1 MRVIEDFFRYLI
13 RLIKDWVFLGSTI
26 YGVASWLLDT
36 YAQLPGGYAP
46 FLSRWFY
53 GTVWGGGFV
62 FAAYRL
68 DRSLRNQI
76 SSEDIIVEHR
86 WFTEK
91 KEPEL
96 VRQGFRVNYPAPSA
110 VHRLSLDGWQE
121 IHEVDKHGTR
131 RRYVIGDDASRIYNI
146 PMRKNVRVPSLVPG
160 TFSAHPDHRKLT
172 QVGYPRDSSGP

>member
-1 MRVIEDFFRYLI
+1 VTKKGESLTAHSVRDIQDFLRYLI
-13 RLIKDWVFLGSTI
+13 RLIKDSVFLGSTT

-36 YAQLPGGYAP
+36 YAQFPGRYAP
-46 FLSRWFY
+46 FLGRWFY
-53 GTVWGGGFV
+53 GTVWVAGLLLS
-62 FAAYRL
+62 AYRL

-96 VRQGFRVNYPAPSA
+96 VKQGLRVNYSSPSA
-110 VHRLSLDGWQE
+110 VHRLLLDGWQE

-146 PMRKNVRVPSLVPG
+146 PMKKKE
-160 TFSAHPDHRKLT
+160 HP
-172 QVGYPRDSSGP
+172 